1 VRPDTCLVLTVPMP
15 LNLANS
21 RMHWRKRHREKCA
34 YWDTLDMMRVLKHI
48 PGPPRKPYAK
58 ARISSRMVLGA
69 AMDQDNAMSRHK
81 WVCDWLSERG
91 YIADDRAK
99 CLTWTGFP
107 EQHVTR
113 KEPASI
119 TITLEAA

>member
-1 VRPDTCLVLTVPMP
+1 MTLTLTVPMP

-34 YWDTLDMMRVLKHI
+34 YWDTLDMMRVLRRI
-48 PGPPRKPYAK
+48 PGPPRTPLRK
-58 ARISSRMVLGA
+58 ARITSRMVLGA

-107 EQHVTR
+107 EQRVTR

>member
-1 VRPDTCLVLTVPMP
+1 VSVIVITVPMP

-21 RMHWRKRHREKCA
+21 RMHWRKRHREKLI
-34 YWDTLDMMRVLKHI
+34 YWDTLDRMLVFAQL
-48 PGPPRKPYAK
+48 PSPPRPPFTK
-58 ARISSRMVLGA
+58 ARITSSMVLGA

-107 EQHVTR
+107 EQRVTR

>member
-1 VRPDTCLVLTVPMP
+1 
-15 LNLANS
+15 
-21 RMHWRKRHREKCA
+21 
-34 YWDTLDMMRVLKHI
+34 MRVLKYI
-48 PGPPRKPYAK
+48 PGPPRKPLGK
-58 ARISSRMVLGA
+58 ARITSRMVLGA

-107 EQHVTR
+107 EQRVTR

-119 TITLEAA
+119 TITLEAG

>member
-1 VRPDTCLVLTVPMP
+1 MTLTLVVPMP

-21 RMHWRKRHREKCA
+21 RMHWRKRHREKVA
-34 YWDTLDMMRVLKHI
+34 YWDTLDMMRVLKHL
-48 PGPPRKPYAK
+48 PPPPKRPLSK
-58 ARISSRMVLGA
+58 ARITSHMVLGA
-69 AMDQDNAMSRHK
+69 PMDQDNAMSRHK
-81 WVCDWLSERG
+81 WVCDWLQERG

-107 EQHVTR
+107 EQRVSR

>member
-1 VRPDTCLVLTVPMP
+1 MITLTVPMP

-21 RMHWRKRHREKCA
+21 RMNWRKRHREKVA
-34 YWDTLDMMRVLKHI
+34 YWLTLDTMQWLGRL
-48 PGPPRKPYAK
+48 PDPPVKPLAK

-107 EQHVTR
+107 EQHITR